1 MNVFVIARNKVTSYL
16 FAKTLLA
23 IADARAEGHR
33 ISMAKSDDHIER
45 LDLVIA
51 GQSDN
56 IEYLDMV
63 IGDQLAEI
71 REYQAR
77 LESLS
82 DELASANYLLEGDDH
97 PWAECDESDMEEYY
111 ESRKAALQPKCD
123 GDLPVFPF

>member
-63 IGDQLAEI
+63 IGDQLADI

-77 LESLS
+77 LDSLRS
-82 DELASANYLLEGDDH
+82 ELADANYLLEGEDH
-97 PWAECDESDMEEYY
+97 PWEECDEERDEDINMQFELSGYRNEE
-111 ESRKAALQPKCD
+111 E
-123 GDLPVFPF
+123 LPF